1 MTSSS
6 LGFRDSTSRP
16 DVRRPVAPSTV
27 RSFEVEGHPYSQS
40 NDIMLRQVNVG
51 MALLH
56 TCLAVVTL
64 AYTKDPNIDAP
75 VFRVSINLTY
85 TTDHDTNIER
95 IRIDHSNGTV
105 ASLTDLFG
113 IDILPLSQGL
123 PIAWLT
129 LCFFTITALAHAGA
143 GLVYP
148 ETYLGF
154 LRRKCNPLRWIE
166 YSITATLMWL
176 ILAQAFALVE
186 VNSLILSSA
195 MIATTMASGM
205 QCEYVARPRPNEDA
219 WTVPL
224 FERLAFLIPGSV
236 LYGTAAA
243 TLCTSMMT
251 NVQGSLPSFVVPTV
265 VVQLFL
271 FASFA
276 GVVVWQQCHPPSR
289 WIVGEYA
296 FQVLSLCS
304 KAVLGIV
311 LIVNILLYEDYACIF
326 DSASC

>member
-1 MTSSS
+1 M
-6 LGFRDSTSRP
+6 SRS
-16 DVRRPVAPSTV
+16 DVRRPVSSSTAVGSFAWESRPSS
-27 RSFEVEGHPYSQS
+27 RS
-40 NDIMLRQVNVG
+40 NDVMLRRVNVA

-56 TCLAVVTL
+56 TCLAGVTL
-64 AYTKDPNIDAP
+64 AFTKDPNIDAP

-85 TTDHDTNIER
+85 TTDHSTNIEQVR
-95 IRIDHSNGTV
+95 EDFSNGTV

-113 IDILPLSQGL
+113 IDIVPLSQGL

-129 LCFFTITALAHAGA
+129 FCFFTITALAHAGA
-143 GLVYP
+143 GLIYP

-186 VNSLILSSA
+186 ANSLILSAA

-219 WTVPL
+219 WAVPL
-224 FERLAFLIPGSV
+224 SERLAFLIPGSV

-243 TLCTSMMT
+243 TLCTSMIT
-251 NVQGSLPSFVVPTV
+251 NVIGSLPSFVLPTII
-265 VVQLFL
+265 VQLFL

-289 WIVGEYA
+289 WIYGEYA
-296 FQVLSLCS
+296 FQSLSLVS